1 MIKKILILIPLFFL
15 ISCSSSNEKLK
26 IERDFQKAF
35 NDIYFDGDG
44 KLEVSV
50 KYGRVDILTD
60 DFAIEVDRLSKFHEG
75 IGQSLHYAKE
85 TGKKPGL
92 AIFIIDPGK
101 KDLKKLNYVK
111 KLCGRYKIKVWYIN
125 KEIKTGTPN
134 N

>member
-1 MIKKILILIPLFFL
+1 MIKKFLILIPLLFL
-15 ISCSSSNEKLK
+15 ISCSSNSKLILK
-26 IERDFQKAF
+26 TERDFQKAF

-60 DFAIEVDRLSKFHEG
+60 DFAIEVDRLEKFHEG
-75 IGQSLHYAKE
+75 IGQSLHYAEE

-92 AIFIIDPGK
+92 AIFIINPGK

-125 KEIKTGTPN
+125 KEIKKVKK
-134 N
+134 